1 MHGGDCEVPLVLG
14 LHVCVPPKSGCL
26 GLAEAARV
34 ARTPCKEKSWNQVDP
49 REWNQVNPRECVGG
63 ENVVDFFSF
72 VGLQHEVSGDRLLD
86 ITHRRLRCAEVL
98 HDMPKVTLGGDISQ
112 KLYFVRKRLS
122 HEHGKL

>member
-1 MHGGDCEVPLVLG
+1 MEPGGPQRMR
-14 LHVCVPPKSGCL
+14 P
-26 GLAEAARV
+26 
-34 ARTPCKEKSWNQVDP
+34 
-49 REWNQVNPRECVGG
+49 GG
-63 ENVVDFFSF
+63 PQRMGPGGPQRIVRDENVVDFFSF